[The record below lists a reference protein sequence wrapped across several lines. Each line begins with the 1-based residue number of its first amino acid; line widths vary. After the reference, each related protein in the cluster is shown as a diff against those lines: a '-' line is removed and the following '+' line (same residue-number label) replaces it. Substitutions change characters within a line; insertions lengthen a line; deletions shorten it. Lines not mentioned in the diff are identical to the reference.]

1 MFKERIIEK
10 NPLHLKCLNHI
21 SMQCRSVEESI
32 DFYCNVLGF
41 APIQRPGCF
50 DFDGAWLFN
59 YGIGIH
65 LIKSEDP
72 DRMPK
77 VEQINP
83 KDRHISFQ
91 CESMET
97 VEKKLREMK
106 IGYVNGRVVEGGVAV
121 DQLFFHDPNGSM
133 IEVCNCENIP
143 VVVLDNGGDT
153 IRGSSI
159 VNSNNGVERDR
170 QYKFVEQRQPQIH
183 RPVCDTI

>member
-1 MFKERIIEK
+1 MFKEMISKK

-32 DFYCNVLGF
+32 NFYCNVLGF
-41 APIQRPGCF
+41 VPIRRPSSF

-65 LIKSEDP
+65 LIKSEDL
-72 DRMPK
+72 DGMPE
-77 VEQINP
+77 VGQINP

-106 IGYVNGRVVEGGVAV
+106 IEFVNGQVVEGGIAV
-121 DQLFFHDPNGSM
+121 DQLFFHDPDGLM

-143 VVVLDNGGDT
+143 VVALDDDGDA
-153 IRGSSI
+153 I
-159 VNSNNGVERDR
+159 
-170 QYKFVEQRQPQIH
+170 
-183 RPVCDTI
+183 